1 MLKFSE
7 VRQFAQYLFDEKRQ
21 ARLGTQILEAILNA
35 QSPRL
40 SEIARQM
47 PGRAESNYKRLC
59 GSWPRPIRAPRGKPR
74 GRRPGPK
81 RGGDCPSHAPTVDS
95 SGRR

>member
-59 GSWPRPIRAPRGKPR
+59 GSWPRPIRAR
-74 GRRPGPK
+74 
-81 RGGDCPSHAPTVDS
+81 AS
-95 SGRR
+95 SGCFRKPPSLSLRTQPTCRAA